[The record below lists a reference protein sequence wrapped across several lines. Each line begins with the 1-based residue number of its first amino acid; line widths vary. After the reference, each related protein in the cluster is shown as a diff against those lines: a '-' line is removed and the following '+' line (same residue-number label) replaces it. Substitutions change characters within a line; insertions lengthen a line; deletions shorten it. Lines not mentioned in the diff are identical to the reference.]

1 MVGPDK
7 IIGVSA
13 ATLSE
18 AIQAEQDG
26 ADYLGVGAMFATSTK
41 TNTRPVT
48 IEQLTQIKQA
58 VQIPWLQSAVYNHPT
73 RQHLQKQ
80 ALTELQWSPQF

>member
-41 TNTRPVT
+41 TNTRPV
-48 IEQLTQIKQA
+48 IDRAAYSNQA
-58 VQIPWLQSAVYNHPT
+58 SRANSRGCNRWYTVI
-73 RQHLQKQ
+73 
-80 ALTELQWSPQF
+80 